1 MTIYEVNKIL
11 SSEYKSKIISH
22 FWNCKCADHN
32 ITHMVKKMNTSQ
44 SNLSKH
50 FGALL
55 RLGVLNY
62 KQVGKERFYFLNQK
76 FKNEWKNIVEPQVMS
91 LPNSKYACS
100 CTHK

>member
-22 FWNCKCADHN
+22 FWDCTCKNHN

-62 KQVGKERFYFLNQK
+62 KQVGKERFYFLNQE
-76 FKNEWKNIVEPQVMS
+76 FKNEWKNVIEPQVTS
-91 LPNSKYACS
+91 SPNVEYACS
-100 CTHK
+100 CSCK